1 MRMTKP
7 TKLQS
12 NLTMLQN
19 LKCQGTLLIALMT
32 GFSISPVKADVDT
45 PVEDTAYLLCG
56 GCHGPTNIRTMED
69 MSPNI
74 IGQKKDYIAKQ
85 LRAFRD
91 GKRNHPTMSSAME
104 PYSDKNIDDLATYY
118 ANATVDLPGS
128 QPTKHKSDTTDISQH
143 THKHQG
149 D

>member
-1 MRMTKP
+1 MSMAKRT
-7 TKLQS
+7 TIQS

-19 LKCQGTLLIALMT
+19 LKRQAALMIVLVT
-32 GFSISPVKADVDT
+32 GLSTSPLQADVDT

-74 IGQKKDYIAKQ
+74 IGQKRDYIAKQ

-91 GKRNHPTMSSAME
+91 GKRSHPYMNDAMA
-104 PYSDKNIDDLATYY
+104 PYSDKNIEDLANYY
-118 ANATVDLPGS
+118 ANSTVDLPGS
-128 QPTKHKSDTTDISQH
+128 TSNTQSVAKDADTK
-143 THKHQG
+143 THAHAH
-149 D
+149 